1 MPVPRPTAG
10 GMLFL
15 IAAAVA
21 LGSAFMNVGLITA
34 LAASLLTA
42 FAVSGFIM
50 SLFAAFGYE
59 IRRESMLEGSCL
71 GRIALP
77 LTVRNRT
84 FFFRQPC
91 VIIEKLPFCRSG
103 TLAVELPALNPF
115 QTIRLEREIIAV
127 RRGHFHLDRIR
138 LVSGDPCGLFRVHR
152 TFRLPAETAI
162 HPAIRP
168 LSGLPAG
175 AGSEL
180 SLNGDGRPQGRAG
193 LGSEFFGVRP
203 YRPGD
208 EIRYVHWGLSASKR
222 QLMVREFEAAAID
235 RIIVILDTEKKS
247 VGLDPAESNF
257 EALVSLAASISDYFA
272 TQYCYL
278 TFLTIL
284 DGNLMM
290 INGDAAGVR
299 VKVMELLTEIRP
311 GEIPLEHLMAD
322 VLENLPQNSMLYLL
336 TMSAREPVKGMLR
349 LLEDQDIRLHWI
361 CAAREHFPVITDT
374 EPVEM
379 LLPAEEER
387 FPHVF
392 GPRLMT
398 CLTPWEELF
407 RHEAEEA

>member
-1 MPVPRPTAG
+1 MFIPRPTAG

-15 IAAAVA
+15 TAAAVA

-34 LAASLLTA
+34 LAASLLAA
-42 FAVSGFIM
+42 FVLSGFVM

-59 IRRESMLEGSCL
+59 IRRESSLEGNCL
-71 GRIALP
+71 DRIALP
-77 LTVRNRT
+77 LSIRNRT

-91 VIIEKLPFCRSG
+91 VIIEKLDFCRGGRLS
-103 TLAVELPALNPF
+103 VELPALKPF
-115 QTIRLEREIIAV
+115 QTVRLEREIIAV
-127 RRGHFHLDRIR
+127 RRGHFHLNRIQ
-138 LVSGDPCGLFRVHR
+138 LVSGDPCGLFQVRR

-162 HPAIRP
+162 HPRILP
-168 LSGLPAG
+168 LADLPTG

-235 RIIVILDTEKKS
+235 RIIIILDTEKKS
-247 VGLDPAESNF
+247 VGMDPAENNF
-257 EALVSLAASISDYFA
+257 EALISLAASISEFFA

-278 TFLTIL
+278 TFFTIL

-290 INGDAAGVR
+290 VNGDAAGVR
-299 VKVMELLTEIRP
+299 VKIQELLTEIQP
-311 GEIPLEHLMAD
+311 GKVPLEHLMAD
-322 VLENLPQNSMLYLL
+322 VLENLPPNTMLYLL
-336 TMSAREPVKGMLR
+336 SMSARKPVVHMLR
-349 LLEDQDIRLHWI
+349 TLEDQEIRLHWI
-361 CAAREHFPVITDT
+361 CAAREHFPVITET

-379 LLPAEEER
+379 LLPPPEER
-387 FPHVF
+387 FPQVF

-407 RHEAEEA
+407 RRETEEA

>member
-1 MPVPRPTAG
+1 MFIPRPTAG

-15 IAAAVA
+15 TAAAVA

-34 LAASLLTA
+34 LAASLLAA
-42 FAVSGFIM
+42 FSLSGFIM

-59 IRRESMLEGSCL
+59 IRRESVQEGSCL
-71 GRIALP
+71 DKIALP

-91 VIIEKLPFCRSG
+91 VIAEKLPFCRG
-103 TLAVELPALNPF
+103 GRLTVELPALKPF
-115 QTIRLEREIIAV
+115 QTIRLEREIVAE
-127 RRGHFHLDRIR
+127 RRGHFHLNRIQ
-138 LVSGDPCGLFRVHR
+138 LISGDPCGLFQVRR
-152 TFRLPAETAI
+152 TFRLPGETAI
-162 HPAIRP
+162 HPRIRP
-168 LSGLPAG
+168 LAELPAG

-208 EIRYVHWGLSASKR
+208 EIRYVHWVLSASKR

-247 VGLDPAESNF
+247 VGLDPAENNF
-257 EALVSLAASISDYFA
+257 EALVSLAASISEYFA

-284 DGNLMM
+284 DGSLMM

-299 VKVMELLTEIRP
+299 VKLQELLTELQP
-311 GEIPLEHLMAD
+311 GNVPLEHLMAD
-322 VLENLPQNSMLYLL
+322 VLENLPQNAMLYLL
-336 TMSAREPVKGMLR
+336 TMSARDPVKGMLR

-361 CAAREHFPVITDT
+361 CAAKEHFPVITEI

-379 LLPAEEER
+379 LLPAPEER
-387 FPHVF
+387 FPQVF

-407 RHEAEEA
+407 RRETEEA